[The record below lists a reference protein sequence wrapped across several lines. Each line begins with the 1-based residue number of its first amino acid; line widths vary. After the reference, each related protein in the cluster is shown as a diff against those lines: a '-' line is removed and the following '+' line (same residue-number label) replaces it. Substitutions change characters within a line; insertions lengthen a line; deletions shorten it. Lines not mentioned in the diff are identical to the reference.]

1 MALFKNENSDKPKR
15 KKWKNPLPEPKKI
28 TPEDITSDKTKKRV
42 AVGIIVL
49 IFIGALALSYV
60 ANWMAGQIGE
70 QVDAANKKVAV
81 LEKKVN
87 ELDSKK
93 ASTDVEISKTANSAA
108 NAGNKV
114 AELQNKYNGY
124 NPETQGDS
132 IKENAMAL
140 DKYFGK
146 DDKNA
151 RTPWYTN
158 QSSDVATTWEF
169 ESTYSFEGKKADVI
183 WLCKDGSGQIYAYA
197 TAVYDVKSETFS
209 KVVRKSTALGSYHIS
224 ATVENEYKSH
234 LDEIIKQIQEKSPAD
249 TKENKFTPEQQQ
261 EINEARQKAR
271 EEQMRKNR

>member
-1 MALFKNENSDKPKR
+1 MALFKNKNSDKPER

-28 TPEDITSDKTKKRV
+28 TPEDITSDKTKKRF

-49 IFIGALALSYV
+49 IFIGALVLSYA
-60 ANWMAGQIGE
+60 ANWRAGQIGE

-87 ELDSKK
+87 ALDSEK

-132 IKENAMAL
+132 IKENALAL
-140 DKYFGK
+140 DGYFGK

-169 ESTYSFEGKKADVI
+169 ESTYSFEGKKTDVV
-183 WLCKDGSGQIYAYA
+183 WLCKDGSGRIYAYA
-197 TAVYDVKSETFS
+197 TAVYDAPSKTFS
-209 KVVRKSTALGSYHIS
+209 KFARVNTALGQSQIRG
-224 ATVENEYKSH
+224 TVENEYKSH
-234 LDEIIKQIQEKSPAD
+234 LDEIIKQIQEKSPD
-249 TKENKFTPEQQQ
+249 GTKENKFTPEQQQ
-261 EINEARQKAR
+261 EINEARQKVR
-271 EEQMRKNR
+271 EEQMRKNH